1 MKIAYTEVLCTAA
14 LLAGL
19 STQALA
25 VEQTELNVLYSNA
38 YVLKPVMERIG
49 HDFAAAHPNV
59 KIVYSDVR
67 NYSDMAE
74 LTLRA
79 AITGDMPDV
88 AFQGTSFI
96 ELFANRELAVPLDG
110 LIKAESNW
118 DSLGYYSS
126 MTSIASAG
134 GKTYGIPFAIAVPV
148 IYYNASLVKAAG
160 GDPDHLPDEWPG
172 IVDLA
177 KRINTPSGGIYF
189 DYGATANWTFVSLI
203 QAQGGQMMKDGKIAF
218 DGEEGMTALKVLES
232 IGTAGMV
239 DMGRDQ
245 AKQAFASG
253 TLGIFVTSSSDI
265 QKYEREAESKFQVK
279 VMPFPMSNPAGRI
292 PAGGNAA
299 VIHTKNPAKQAI
311 AWEYIKFATSPIA
324 QTEMV
329 KEASYLPSSRIA
341 VESDKHLEGYYQDH
355 PNLQV
360 PVRLLPNVGPFFSF
374 PGDKSVKI
382 TKVIQ
387 DQLQA
392 VLTLKSKPEDAMKQ
406 MSKSV
411 TALLP

>member
-1 MKIAYTEVLCTAA
+1 MKMALTRALGTAA
-14 LLAGL
+14 LLTTW

-25 VEQTELNVLYSNA
+25 AEQTTLNVLYSNG
-38 YVLKPVMERIG
+38 YVLKPVMEQIA
-49 HDFAAAHPNV
+49 HDFEAAHPDA

-67 NYSDMAE
+67 NYDDMAE

-96 ELFANRELAVPLDG
+96 PLFANRDLVVPIDG
-110 LIKAESNW
+110 FIKAEPSW
-118 DSLGYYSS
+118 GSLGYYSS
-126 MTSIASAG
+126 MTSITSAG

-148 IYYNASLVKAAG
+148 IYYNASLVKAAA
-160 GDPDHLPDEWPG
+160 GDPDHLPDTWAE

-177 KRINTPSGGIYF
+177 KRINAPSVGIYF
-189 DYGATANWTFVSLI
+189 DYGTTANWTFVSMI

-218 DGEEGMTALKVLES
+218 DGDEGMNALKVLES
-232 IGTAGMV
+232 IGKAGMV
-239 DMGRDQ
+239 DMARDQ

-265 QKYEREAESKFQVK
+265 QKYEREADGKFDIK
-279 VMPFPMSNPAGRI
+279 VMPFPMPNPHGMV
-292 PAGGNAA
+292 PAGGNA
-299 VIHTKNPAKQAI
+299 VVMHTKDPAEQAI
-311 AWEYIKFATSPIA
+311 AWEFIKFATGPTA

-329 KEASYLPSSRIA
+329 KEASYLPSNRIA
-341 VESDKHLEGYYQDH
+341 VESDKHLKGYYKDH

-360 PVRLLPNVGPFFSF
+360 PVQLLPNVGPFFSF
-374 PGDKSVKI
+374 PGENSVKI
-382 TKVIQ
+382 TKVIR

-392 VLTLKSKPEDAMKQ
+392 VLTLKRKPEDAMKQ
-406 MSKSV
+406 MSESV
-411 TALLP
+411 MVLLP